1 LLRFIFNKHPQIKKK
16 ASSTPGPIAFT
27 LIDFPHTNDAEMEI
41 ASVLEQR
48 LVDVNDDVQFFSA
61 RKEMLLTFDSA
72 NDAHTGCMFSDDIK
86 LTSLAGAYKK
96 FIDICAE
103 GLPWAICGAKSGY
116 HSKERCLSLSFCLS
130 LSLSLLFFLSVS
142 LFLSPSLSPLSLSC
156 ALSLSHAHT
165 HTHSLSID
173 LSLSFFLFLSL
184 SLSLSH
190 THTHSLSLTHTLSL

>member
-1 LLRFIFNKHPQIKKK
+1 M

-27 LIDFPHTNDAEMEI
+27 LIDFPHTNNAEMEI

-72 NDAHTGCMFSDDIK
+72 NDAHTGRMFSDDIK

-103 GLPWAICGAKSGY
+103 GLPWAIEFGNAVGPQGALEMDLVSPKRDFDRVGTPSYANTGNTDSKKAKTSEIIINT
-116 HSKERCLSLSFCLS
+116 SKEYEPDTTKDFEMQLADSA
-130 LSLSLLFFLSVS
+130 
-142 LFLSPSLSPLSLSC
+142 P
-156 ALSLSHAHT
+156 A
-165 HTHSLSID
+165 
-173 LSLSFFLFLSL
+173 
-184 SLSLSH
+184 
-190 THTHSLSLTHTLSL
+190 